1 MTLLS
6 HDISMKP
13 ENNMVTVKSE
23 PELIYNKQNLKMMK
37 TRNIN
42 GIEGLGRNSVLVNHI
57 VGNQRSVISTV
68 KPNNRVNN
76 NKELINNEP
85 LRCKRK
91 INFIPGQTYPG
102 TQPASVARRNARER
116 NRVKQVNNGF
126 ATLRSHIPP
135 SVAAALTTEKSN
147 SRSSSASKKLSKVET
162 LKMAVEYIRSLQQ
175 MLDDHNNTLE
185 KKVTMEQNEYES
197 RFDLEENYYSS
208 SPDSSSQTV
217 ASVEMMQQYPNSPDR
232 IFPKSEPIDGDYYNK
247 GRRIYSKS
255 EPEVFVKS
263 EIYRPKLESF
273 NQDIHDTLTAEFY
286 QARSP
291 IKSYYVS
298 PERSPNE
305 NYRNFDDPVSE
316 FAAIPVKN
324 YEDNAVSP
332 GKAAEY
338 RAYNRSP
345 EGNLTTLNTVPPNQ
359 ALHYTGHSFIQP
371 RIQHRNS
378 TSLSPTISE
387 ACPSPTPS
395 YSSDHSSI
403 HPSSIV
409 SNSSGHLTSRLSR
422 LTTNISTDPY
432 PTQLSSPV
440 LRSASPIIANNL
452 TPPRTASPV
461 TAIVTSVISGS
472 SSPTT
477 RSNYSGQMEYQ
488 KGSPENYE
496 NYEPVSPE
504 DEELLDV
511 ISWWQES
518 H

>member
-1 MTLLS
+1 
-6 HDISMKP
+6 MKP
-13 ENNMVTVKSE
+13 ENTMVTVKSE
-23 PELIYNKQNLKMMK
+23 SDLVYGKGNLKMIK
-37 TRNIN
+37 SNA
-42 GIEGLGRNSVLVNHI
+42 GRNSVLVNNI
-57 VGNQRSVISTV
+57 IGNQRSVISSV
-68 KPNNRVNN
+68 KCNNNVNNNNNNNRGIN
-76 NKELINNEP
+76 NKELISNEP

-135 SVAAALTTEKSN
+135 SVAAALTSEKSN

-175 MLDDHNNTLE
+175 MLEDHNNGHE
-185 KKVTMEQNEYES
+185 KKVTIDTSDYES

-208 SPDSSSQTV
+208 SPDSNSQLNP
-217 ASVEMMQQYPNSPDR
+217 EIMQQYSPDR
-232 IFPKSEPIDGDYYNK
+232 IFPKSEPIDSDYYK
-247 GRRIYSKS
+247 GRRYAKS
-255 EPEVFVKS
+255 EPAEIFPKS
-263 EIYRPKLESF
+263 DIYRPKLENF

-291 IKSYYVS
+291 VKSYYVS
-298 PERSPNE
+298 PERSPN
-305 NYRNFDDPVSE
+305 YRNYEEPVSE

-324 YEDNAVSP
+324 YENDNATSP

-338 RAYNRSP
+338 RQYSRSP
-345 EGNLTTLNTVPPNQ
+345 EGNLTTLNNVPPSQ
-359 ALHYTGHSFIQP
+359 ALLYTGHSFIQP
-371 RIQHRNS
+371 RLQHRNS
-378 TSLSPTISE
+378 TSLSPTISD

-395 YSSDHSSI
+395 YSSDHSSV

-422 LTTNISTDPY
+422 LTTNIAESY
-432 PTQLSSPV
+432 PAQLSSPA
-440 LRSASPIIANNL
+440 LRSASPIMATNL
-452 TPPRTASPV
+452 TPPRNPSPV
-461 TAIVTSVISGS
+461 IVTSVISGS
-472 SSPTT
+472 SSPTA
-477 RSNYSGQMEYQ
+477 RSNYSGGMEFQ
-488 KGSPENYE
+488 KSSPEHYE

-504 DEELLDV
+504 DEELLDA

-518 H
+518 Q